1 LIWIIYEILRLIVV
15 CRFVCRGIIIGMSA
29 HVSCRM
35 HVWTKVVA
43 AQVTQPI
50 FTSLQRPQH
59 TIQEHSVCHWHLSS
73 PRGSTEKFILILWQT
88 HQLLISDYILWLKN
102 ISLKL
107 VADTQNFYNNCRDLN
122 ILHKNI
128 VYVTGTCHL
137 LGLVA

>member
-1 LIWIIYEILRLIVV
+1 MNYLWNITTHCCVQVCVLRNNNRYECACVV
-15 CRFVCRGIIIGMSA
+15 S
-29 HVSCRM
+29 

-88 HQLLISDYILWLKN
+88 HQLLISDYILWLEN